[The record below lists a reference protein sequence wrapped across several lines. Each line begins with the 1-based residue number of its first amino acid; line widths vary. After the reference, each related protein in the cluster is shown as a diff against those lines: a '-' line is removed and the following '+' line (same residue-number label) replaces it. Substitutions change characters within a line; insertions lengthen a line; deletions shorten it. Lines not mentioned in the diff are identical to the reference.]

1 MEDNKLKDFI
11 EDATELVEDVDEA
24 MDEADELADAVEKV
38 AAEAGDL
45 LTRIKYGILNIINF
59 FKKLFKKD

>member
-1 MEDNKLKDFI
+1 MEDNKLKDI
-11 EDATELVEDVDEA
+11 IDDATDLVEDIDEA

-38 AAEAGDL
+38 AVEASGL
-45 LTRIKYGILNIINF
+45 LTRIKYWILDIITF